1 MKNLFKRL
9 LSIITAILF
18 LGIFP
23 ITSFAMSESYL
34 SREIINTK
42 ILADGTI
49 LKTINNSN
57 LKKIQSKSL
66 ARGYDEAKNIM
77 QELGIKINENLESHK
92 RVLECVNS
100 ARSISVISQYIK
112 IDKNGVQS
120 IMSEEEC
127 FKSMEIERDRVS
139 VATKNLA
146 YDGNEKEHENGY
158 MRQSIVVIYSGEVM
172 GEYIIIGQHEW
183 LMEPVSRGMDAFSL
197 YSKDL
202 DWYHEGQNAYS
213 KTEGYTNYEEEWYYS
228 CEDPVINEEGVYYTT
243 HLPIDINGN
252 KFINIWFQIIAKAR
266 VHDYDDLTQILSVGS
281 KYAHSQIGIAIG
293 CGWSSGSKPGVSL
306 VGTIYEKDYYIN
318 FTWNY
323 LEIFN

>member
-9 LSIITAILF
+9 LSLITAILL

-23 ITSFAMSESYL
+23 ITSFAMSKSYL
-34 SREIINTK
+34 SREIIHTET
-42 ILADGTI
+42 LADGTV

-66 ARGYDEAKNIM
+66 DGDYDEAKNIM

-92 RVLECVNS
+92 KVLECVNS

-112 IDKNGVQS
+112 IDKNGMQTVL
-120 IMSEEEC
+120 SEEEC

-146 YDGNEKEHENGY
+146 YNGNEKVHENEF
-158 MRQSIVVIYSGEVM
+158 MRQSILVLYLGEVM
-172 GEYIIIGQHEW
+172 GEYLIIGQHEW
-183 LMEPVSRGMDAFSL
+183 LMEPISRGMDAFSL
-197 YSKDL
+197 YSKNL
-202 DWYHEGQNAYS
+202 DWYHEGQNAYC
-213 KTEGYTNYEEEWYYS
+213 KTEGYKNYEEEWYDSY
-228 CEDPVINEEGVYYTT
+228 EDPVINEEGVYYTT

-252 KFINIWFQIIAKAR
+252 KFTDIWFQIIAKAR

-293 CGWSSGSKPGVSL
+293 CGWNSGSQPGVSL
-306 VGTIYEKDYYIN
+306 VGAIYEKDYYIN

-323 LEIFN
+323 LEIFY